1 MSRSHFLSVRRTS
14 AGFTLMELLVG
25 MTLMGLV
32 ALAMLFGF
40 RIGASAWVKGGSGL
54 DRTRATQATFDVLS
68 RQIGSMKAYYSMQKL
83 KEAPVEMLLFQGTS
97 AGVRFVSTFS
107 FQSRSSG
114 GLWLVE
120 YFVTRSKE
128 SEPMRLMLNETPLP
142 TDEAL
147 TDALFNDIDLGED
160 NQPVAHF
167 PEFQLRPDSIPLVE
181 EADDVQ
187 FRYFRPPEQEQARGR
202 APGTRALLPQGVEIQ
217 LRWKEPG
224 LLSAKEF
231 VVVVPVHAG
240 AAQ

>member
-1 MSRSHFLSVRRTS
+1 
-14 AGFTLMELLVG
+14 
-25 MTLMGLV
+25 
-32 ALAMLFGF
+32 
-40 RIGASAWVKGGSGL
+40 
-54 DRTRATQATFDVLS
+54 
-68 RQIGSMKAYYSMQKL
+68 
-83 KEAPVEMLLFQGTS
+83 
-97 AGVRFVSTFS
+97 
-107 FQSRSSG
+107 
-114 GLWLVE
+114 
-120 YFVTRSKE
+120 
-128 SEPMRLMLNETPLP
+128 MRLMLNETPLP

-167 PEFQLRPDSIPLVE
+167 PEFQLRPDSISLVK

-187 FRYFRPPEQEQARGR
+187 FRYLRPPEQARVR
-202 APGTRALLPQGVEIQ
+202 ALGTRELLPQGVEIQ